1 MSSRQI
7 HRKSRP
13 QGLLPRS
20 AGSTSTDVITAMQ
33 VVFRLQGTALV
44 LMDPRDTS
52 GRRWRRTGH
61 LGADSME
68 FTEAS

>member
-1 MSSRQI
+1 
-7 HRKSRP
+7 
-13 QGLLPRS
+13 
-20 AGSTSTDVITAMQ
+20 MQ